1 MQFAPFSFFGSQLK
15 INNPNEISDLTF
27 WVDFS
32 DSNFYALSGSNI
44 TAAYNRVGDVQQFQL
59 LPYGIVNPGAVLQYL
74 QLTSSLSNPNLN
86 CARVATYPTS
96 YYSDIYVT
104 GTPVMSKLVQGPKTN
119 TTSYPD
125 GMTFMV
131 LNRGTYEDKLGY
143 YLARFNGSVDRGAF
157 FSENRTGGSYPP
169 KTPQL
174 TIGTYDQ
181 NSGIQYF
188 DGSNNTANCIL
199 TRENN
204 QAARTIFLGS
214 NQVATNPTGNDT
226 QTAVL
231 RQFNA
236 LGKYYQGSQSFV
248 TDEHPPIN
256 SYYCEVIQYNRV
268 LTTEERTKVWNY
280 LSQKWNV
287 SL

>member
-1 MQFAPFSFFGSQLK
+1 MQFAPFSFFGQQGDR
-15 INNPNEISDLTF
+15 INNPNEIADLTF

-44 TAAYNRVGDVQQFQL
+44 TEAYNRVDNTQQFRL

-74 QLTSSLSNPNLN
+74 QLTPSLSNSSLN
-86 CARVATYPTS
+86 SARVTSYPTS
-96 YYSDIYVT
+96 YYSDIWVT

-131 LNRGTYEDKLGY
+131 LNRSYVDRLGY
-143 YLARFNGSVDRGAF
+143 YIARFNGSVDRGAF
-157 FSENRTGGSYPP
+157 FSENRTTPPNNPP

-181 NSGIQYF
+181 NSGIIYF
-188 DGSNNTANCIL
+188 DGSNNDANVIL

-204 QAARTIFLGS
+204 GATRTIFLGDT
-214 NQVATNPTGNDT
+214 QVASDSGNDT
-226 QTAVL
+226 QTAVM

-236 LGKYYQGSQSFV
+236 LGKYYQGSTSFV
-248 TDEHPPIN
+248 QDEHPPIDT
-256 SYYCEVIQYNRV
+256 YYCEVIQYNRV